1 MNLIGIEKGKYD
13 LEGNLHFLPIEC
25 SFSPNTGLSYCSKLH
40 GCNTTPCPSKTK
52 DNNWVVFCMFK
63 SRRCPS
69 MSFNKQIYLA
79 LIKL

>member
-40 GCNTTPCPSKTK
+40 GCNTTPCHPKPKTTIGLCFVCSKV
-52 DNNWVVFCMFK
+52 DVVLVC
-63 SRRCPS
+63 RLT
-69 MSFNKQIYLA
+69 NKFISH
-79 LIKL
+79 